1 MREDLYKDLYDKEH
15 THWWHIGKRRIVYS
29 LLRRYMPKGRP
40 QDRRALDLGCGTGLN
55 LEHLERYAQATG
67 TDYFE
72 EALDFC
78 RERGHTRLCKADAA
92 YLPFPGRH
100 FDVATALDVIEH
112 LDDDLAALSELYRVM
127 KPGGILIVS
136 VPAYRF
142 LWTYWDDILG
152 HRRRYTTRMLG
163 DVAREAGFTLLKL
176 SYSNALTLVPAIM
189 VRFAKSLLYRASE
202 RRGNPRDPQT
212 DFMTLPGPLNGALV
226 GYYGLE
232 ARLLRRAGLPFGLSV
247 VCVAQRPLDKEE
259 PGGRRDS

>member
-29 LLRRYMPKGRP
+29 MLRRYLPRGRR

-55 LEHLERYAQATG
+55 LEHLERYAKATG
-67 TDYFE
+67 SDYFE

-92 YLPFPGRH
+92 YLPFPDGYY
-100 FDVATALDVIEH
+100 DIATALDVIEH
-112 LDDDLAALSELYRVM
+112 LDDDLAALRELYRVM

-136 VPAYRF
+136 VPAYKF

-152 HRRRYTTRMLG
+152 HRRRYTTGMLG
-163 DVAREAGFTLLKL
+163 EVARRAGFEVLKL
-176 SYSNALTLVPAIM
+176 SYSNALTLLPAIT

-202 RRGNPRDPQT
+202 RRGNRRDPQT

-232 ARLLRRAGLPFGLSV
+232 ARLLKRVSLPFGLSV
-247 VCVAQRPLDKEE
+247 VCVARRPIEE
-259 PGGRRDS
+259 EREGGGRDY